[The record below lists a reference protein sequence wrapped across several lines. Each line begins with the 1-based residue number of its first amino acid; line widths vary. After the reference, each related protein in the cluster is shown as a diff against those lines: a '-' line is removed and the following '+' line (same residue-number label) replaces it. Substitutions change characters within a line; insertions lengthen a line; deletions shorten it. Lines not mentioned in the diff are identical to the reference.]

1 MTSNEVYYKYRSL
14 GIVGKTI
21 KSHYPTPYIITTI
34 SSLPFLKGALL
45 SDSIIAAELAS
56 LVNSTMCKRQGQ
68 IIVHF

>member
-1 MTSNEVYYKYRSL
+1 MKSTTNMSL
-14 GIVGKTI
+14 GIVGKNNKNRTI
-21 KSHYPTPYIITTI
+21 LLPISSQQ